1 MTEISWP
8 SPKEFYDQFKD
19 DPESGQKTAFK
30 FGHEMG
36 QEFMRRNGIKGDS
49 LEAVAELLNA
59 MMSTVKCEPS
69 ARVDGNKVIL
79 RNTGF
84 CLIMRAAMA
93 FDIPWGWIDTNF
105 AWPWLEGIAST
116 VRPDIKMKVE
126 AARYRG
132 DPICIHVFE
141 VE

>member
-1 MTEISWP
+1 MAEISWP
-8 SPKEFYDQFKD
+8 TPKEFYDQFKD
-19 DPESGQKTAFK
+19 DPEAGKKTAFK
-30 FGHEMG
+30 FGQEVAR
-36 QEFMRRNGIKGDS
+36 EFMRRDGIKGDS
-49 LEAVAELLNA
+49 LEAVAEILNT
-59 MMSTVKCEPS
+59 MMITCKTEPS
-69 ARVDGNKVIL
+69 ARVEGNKVVL

-84 CLIMRAAMA
+84 CLMMRAAMA
-93 FDIPWGWIDTNF
+93 FDIPWGWIDNNY
-105 AWPWLEGIAST
+105 AWPTLEGLAST